1 MNVQLPGIKV
11 QLAIAY
17 AMLLIL
23 IGCIGFGHCFGT
35 QLHLRGA
42 GGTSSSVR
50 KLEALYQ
57 SLLRWALAAPKSTRG
72 ASLYLLVAA
81 PSLHDLSIKTAVQY
95 FGALECDKRRF
106 DKVDDA

>member
-1 MNVQLPGIKV
+1 MYVQLPGIKV
-11 QLAIAY
+11 QLATAHAILQ
-17 AMLLIL
+17 MLF
-23 IGCIGFGHCFGT
+23 GCIIWVHCFGT
-35 QLHLRGA
+35 QLHLHGT
-42 GGTSSSVR
+42 GGICSSVR